1 LSMIHITAMRTKA
14 GFKQTT

>member
-1 LSMIHITAMRTKA
+1 MIHITAMRTKA